1 MSNFTLPTIGSKL
14 GEFKPKV
21 SYRFLSILQFG
32 FFSRQF
38 NWFIS
43 RVIPVAIILAISVSI
58 AKMEMTGIKWLDWTF
73 AGIGI
78 LLALYL
84 IAVDIYATLYL
95 KTVKSL
101 QGNSISLFLVKDGV
115 EIDDSFIPFKNY
127 SFIGFGQNPNG
138 VVLFKIDGDYLLIKT
153 EDDPFLTY
161 SGIINEN
168 QMKFNIEPKYLA
180 HKEELLAYLN
190 SLIDENQQ

>member
-1 MSNFTLPTIGSKL
+1 MSNFIPPTIGSKL
-14 GEFKPKV
+14 GEFKPKG
-21 SYRFLSILQFG
+21 SYLILSILQFG

-43 RVIPVAIILAISVSI
+43 RVIPVSIVIIVAVFC
-58 AKMEMTGIKWLDWTF
+58 AKEEVTGIRWIDWTF
-73 AGIGI
+73 AGIGG
-78 LLALYL
+78 LLALFL
-84 IAVDIYATLYL
+84 IALDIF
-95 KTVKSL
+95 
-101 QGNSISLFLVKDGV
+101 GNFKRAKNIKGNRISLFLVKDGV
-115 EIDDSFIPFKNY
+115 EINESFIPFKNY
-127 SFIGFGQNPNG
+127 SSIGFGQNPIG

-190 SLIDENQQ
+190 SLIYENQQ